1 LKLPTTPQGWA
12 IHLSKLVK
20 IFHEAHGL
28 DRFPIK
34 IASIATEY
42 SRNVFPDAPIT
53 KVEGLDLSAKFEGM
67 LLPHPNRNGEWGI
80 IYNSSITSKG
90 RINFTL
96 GHELGHYLLHRH
108 LAPEGFRCSSRDM
121 LDWKSEH
128 GQIEAQANTFAS
140 FLLMPLDDFR
150 EQIRSQEITMAL
162 MRHLSDRYEVSITA
176 AILKWLGITDK
187 RAMIVVSKDGFI
199 DWAWG
204 SKRLFKSGI
213 YYRARQE
220 TVPLPEL
227 SLAARRD
234 PSIDAEIGFV
244 HPKGVWVGN
253 EDVNEMTVFA
263 GKSDLAITLLLYPN
277 DGATYLRLM
286 PDCDEEDTLDRYDQ
300 FQRHA

>member
-1 LKLPTTPQGWA
+1 
-12 IHLSKLVK
+12 
-20 IFHEAHGL
+20 
-28 DRFPIK
+28 
-34 IASIATEY
+34 
-42 SRNVFPDAPIT
+42 
-53 KVEGLDLSAKFEGM
+53 
-67 LLPHPNRNGEWGI
+67 
-80 IYNSSITSKG
+80 
-90 RINFTL
+90 
-96 GHELGHYLLHRH
+96 
-108 LAPEGFRCSSRDM
+108 
-121 LDWKSEH
+121 
-128 GQIEAQANTFAS
+128 
-140 FLLMPLDDFR
+140 MPLDDFR
-150 EQIRSQEITMAL
+150 EQIRCQAITMAL

-253 EDVNEMTVFA
+253 EVVNEMTVFA

-277 DGATYLRLM
+277 DANYLRLM
-286 PDCDEEDTLDRYDQ
+286 PDCDEEDTLDTYDQ